1 MYTVDINSEEPI
13 MLLNK
18 QIGMSYNAEGLWD
31 GEPYVD
37 GAQFQEELL
46 YLDTLG
52 KKRIQVWCCGP
63 GGNVVQAMNIFS
75 AILKS
80 KTPVDTYNTGICA
93 SAHGLVFMAGRKR
106 VMCDFAQFMMH
117 PVAGG
122 DDEKAMSAFTESC
135 KAMLSSKSNISA
147 ELVGYM
153 MNLTTW
159 LGSSD
164 CFEKGIC
171 TEIEV
176 TKDSNKKNMPST
188 DVKAMMAFSNNI
200 LNESISKLKP
210 IKMSLIKITNKLNLV
225 EGSNEE
231 TILSAINQLEAD
243 KTTAETNLTE
253 AQNKVTEL
261 SNQLNVANEAL
272 QLEKTKAETAEAEAK
287 EIAATEMVD
296 SFKNRIGDK
305 PEVFTKWVNM
315 AKADMDYTKEL
326 LESIPL
332 NVVNNKVTT
341 GGPANASSVT
351 AASVM
356 QEVRNNLEKQK
367 SGK

>member
-1 MYTVDINSEEPI
+1 MYTVDINSDEPI

-18 QIGMSYNAEGLWD
+18 QIGCTYNQDGTPD
-31 GEPYVD
+31 GEPFID

-52 KKRIQVWCCGP
+52 KKRIQVWVNSP
-63 GGNVVQAMNIFS
+63 GGSIMQAMNIFS

-80 KTPVDTYNTGICA
+80 KTPVDTYNVGVCA
-93 SAHGLVFMAGRKR
+93 SSAGAVFMSGRKR
-106 VMCDFAQFMMH
+106 IMADYAQFMTH
-117 PVAGG
+117 PPSGTE
-122 DDEKAMSAFTESC
+122 DDKAYTAFKDSC
-135 KAMLSSKSNISA
+135 VRMLSGKSDLTPEIISN
-147 ELVGYM
+147 M
-153 MNLTTW
+153 MDVTTW
-159 LGSSD
+159 IGAPECLA
-164 CFEKGIC
+164 KGIC
-171 TEIEV
+171 TEIEA
-176 TKDSNKKNMPST
+176 TADSNKKRMPAT
-188 DVKAMMAFSNNI
+188 DVKSMLAFSNNV

-210 IKMSLIKITNKLNLV
+210 IKMSLIKITNKLKLN

-261 SNQLNVANEAL
+261 TNQLKVANDAL

-287 EIAATEMVD
+287 EIAATEMVN

-315 AKADMDYTKEL
+315 AKADMDYAKEL

-341 GGPANASSVT
+341 GGPANASAIT
-351 AASVM
+351 AASIM
-356 QEVRNNLEKQK
+356 QEIRNNLEKK

>member
-1 MYTVDINSEEPI
+1 MYTVDVNSDEPI

-18 QIGMSYNAEGLWD
+18 QIGMTTNEDGSWD
-31 GEPYVD
+31 GEPYID

-46 YLDTLG
+46 WLDTMN

-63 GGNVVQAMNIFS
+63 GGNIIQAMNIFS

-106 VMCDFAQFMMH
+106 VMADFAQFMMH

-122 DDEKAMSAFTESC
+122 DEKSMNAFTESC
-135 KAMLSSKSNISA
+135 KSMLSSKSNLST

-153 MNLTTW
+153 MNITTW
-159 LGSSD
+159 LGSSE

-176 TKDSNKKNMPST
+176 TKESNKKNMPT
-188 DVKAMMAFSNNI
+188 ADVKAMMAFSNNI
-200 LNESISKLKP
+200 LHESISNLKP
-210 IKMSLIKITNKLNLV
+210 ITMSLLKITNKLKLV
-225 EGSNEE
+225 DGSNEE

-243 KTTAETNLTE
+243 KTTAENNLNE
-253 AQNKVTEL
+253 AQNKVTDL
-261 SNQLNVANEAL
+261 TNQLETANQAL
-272 QLEKTKAETAEAEAK
+272 QAEKAKAEAAEEATKETAAV
-287 EIAATEMVD
+287 EMVN

-305 PEVFTKWVNM
+305 PEILTKWVNM
-315 AKADMDYTKEL
+315 AKADMAYTKEL

-332 NVVNNKVTT
+332 NVVNNKIPT
-341 GGPANASSVT
+341 GGEAGASAGAVT
-351 AASVM
+351 AAGIM
-356 QEVRNNLEKQK
+356 QEIRNNLEKK
-367 SGK
+367 KG